1 MFTELFASDAFS
13 KIKGEAL
20 NLSMDVKSHFEKQFE
35 GMYVNYP
42 IVFKTEMDDVY
53 KTIYDLKKQVKDL
66 QTKLAINNAASV
78 EVFDEERTKKTK
90 K

>member
-1 MFTELFASDAFS
+1 
-13 KIKGEAL
+13 
-20 NLSMDVKSHFEKQFE
+20 
-35 GMYVNYP
+35 
-42 IVFKTEMDDVY
+42 
-53 KTIYDLKKQVKDL
+53 LKKQVKDL